1 MDTLK
6 SEEPEEGGMPLR
18 AVVFDLDYTLAV
30 VRRDRATLLDE
41 AAETADVG
49 VDFSREEYG
58 AAHQRAHAH
67 ETRAPI
73 FEELLGADGRRNDG
87 ERLAEAYRAAIAD
100 AIEPIDGAEA
110 LIADLRE
117 RYEVGLL
124 TNGPIRAQRDK
135 LETLGWEGLFDATVI
150 TGDLEAGKPDP
161 GAFEAILDA
170 LGVAPAETAYVGDSV
185 KADVA
190 GATRAGLYVIQ
201 VCYPGGPDPDPRA
214 DAHVDRAELTTELP
228 DIVAELG

>member
-1 MDTLK
+1 MAL
-6 SEEPEEGGMPLR
+6 S

-30 VRRDRATLLDE
+30 VRRDRATLLAE
-41 AAETADVG
+41 AAATADVP

-73 FEELLGADGRRNDG
+73 FADLLGGNDDG
-87 ERLAEAYRAAIAD
+87 EALAEAYRTAIAD
-100 AIEPIDGAEA
+100 DLEPIDDAET

-117 RYEVGLL
+117 RYKVGLL
-124 TNGPIRAQRDK
+124 TNGPVLAQRDK
-135 LETLGWEGLFDATVI
+135 LATLGWEGLFDAAVI
-150 TGDLEAGKPDP
+150 TGELEAGKPDR

-170 LGVAPAETAYVGDSV
+170 LDVAPERAVYVGDSIE
-185 KADVA
+185 ADVV
-190 GATRAGLYVIQ
+190 GASEAGLFVVQ

-214 DAHVDRAELTTELP
+214 DVHVDRAALTERLPAIVREL
-228 DIVAELG
+228 D